1 MKTPV
6 TPTLLATLLMTLAL
20 SAPVAAQDD
29 LQQRAERLAKDA
41 LIVDGHVDM
50 PYRVYDEWAD
60 VSGEVPGNDFDAPRA
75 RAGGLNAPFMSI
87 YLPAETEITGEATAV
102 ANRLI
107 DLVEAQVARAPE
119 TFGIATSPDE
129 VDRLVAEGRIALP
142 LGMENGAAIAGD
154 LDNLRHF
161 HERGIRYI
169 TLAHS
174 KSNHISDSSYDPVAL
189 WQGLSPFG
197 EELIAEMNRLGIMVD
212 VSHISDQA
220 FFDIMEIT
228 KSPVVATH
236 SSARHFTPGFERNAS
251 DEIIEA
257 IGKNGGLVMI
267 NFGSSFLTEAANQW
281 QAKFSAARDSL
292 TTQLGDAGH
301 DDPRVA
307 AFSEAYRE
315 QNPYPYADVTNVAD
329 HIERVIELAGIDHVG
344 LGSDYD
350 GVGDSLPEGL
360 KDASTYP
367 NLIAE
372 LLRRGHS
379 EADIRKILGGN
390 LMRVW
395 RQVEAVAEAL

>member
-1 MKTPV
+1 MRFSMLISTAAGIAALVV
-6 TPTLLATLLMTLAL
+6 TSLAF
-20 SAPVAAQDD
+20 AQDD
-29 LQQRAERLAKDA
+29 LQQRARQLAQDA

-60 VSGEVPGNDFDAPRA
+60 VSGDVPGNDFDAPRA

-87 YLPAETEITGEATAV
+87 YLPAETEITGEATAI

-119 TFGIATSPDE
+119 TFGIATSPAE
-129 VDRLVAEGRIALP
+129 VETLVAEGKIALP
-142 LGMENGAAIAGD
+142 LGMENGAAIAGN

-161 HERGIRYI
+161 HGRGIRYI

-197 EELIAEMNRLGIMVD
+197 EALVAEMNRLGVMID
-212 VSHISDQA
+212 VSHISDEA
-220 FFDIMEIT
+220 FRDVIEIT
-228 KSPVVATH
+228 GAPVVATH

-257 IGKNGGLVMI
+257 IGENGGVVMI
-267 NFGSSFLTEAANQW
+267 NFGSSFLTEQANQW
-281 QAKFSAARDSL
+281 QAKFSAARESL
-292 TTQLGDAGH
+292 MAQLGA
-301 DDPRVA
+301 DDRDHPRVS

-315 QNPYPYADVTNVAD
+315 QNPYPYADVGIVAD
-329 HIERVIELAGIDHVG
+329 HIERVIDIAGIDHVG

-379 EADIRKILGGN
+379 EEHIRKILGGN
-390 LMRVW
+390 VMRVW
-395 RQVEAVAEAL
+395 REVEAYAEAN